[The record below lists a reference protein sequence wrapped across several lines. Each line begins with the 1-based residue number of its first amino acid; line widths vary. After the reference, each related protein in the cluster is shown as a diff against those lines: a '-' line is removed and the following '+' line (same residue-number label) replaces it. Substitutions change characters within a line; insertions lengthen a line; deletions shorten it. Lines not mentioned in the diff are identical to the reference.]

1 MMSGKGKLMSMIVVF
16 VLVASIGIAAAAE
29 KPKDYPKR
37 PIEVVVPYGAG
48 GGSDL
53 FARSSCMMAR
63 RYMKNSIVIINK
75 PGAGGVVGFEYVQ
88 NQPADGY
95 TILATS
101 LSTMVT
107 GGLVGMTK
115 YQLADFHPIMRAQH
129 DTLALEVLPGG
140 KYKTIQD
147 VIADAKA
154 RPGKQ
159 SWVQVGSATGLVAM
173 AMQQFIDAMGI
184 DVKVISYN
192 SAGKQHAALLGGH
205 VDVIAEEPGPI
216 AGLLEAGKMKMV
228 VVFAKERLK
237 AFPDVPTTK
246 ELGANA
252 FMGVY
257 RGVAVKKGTPQPIS
271 DYLHAIFK
279 KSVESKYYK
288 NYEKSSYLDLRPG
301 YLGPEDFK
309 AFLEEEAAFFTK
321 EYKRMGLY
329 KIKK

>member
-1 MMSGKGKLMSMIVVF
+1 MMSGKGKLINVIVVF
-16 VLVASIGIAAAAE
+16 VLIVSIGIAVAAE

-53 FARSSCMMAR
+53 FARAACMMAR
-63 RYMKNSIVIINK
+63 RYMKSSLVIVNK
-75 PGAGGVVGFEYVQ
+75 PGAGGVVGFEYAQ

-101 LSTMVT
+101 MSTMVT

-115 YQLADFHPIMRAQH
+115 NQLADFTPVMRAQH

-140 KYKTIQD
+140 KYNTIQD
-147 VIADAKA
+147 VITDAKA
-154 RPGKQ
+154 RPGQQ

-173 AMQQFIDAMGI
+173 ALQQFIDAMGL
-184 DVKVISYN
+184 DVKILSYN

-246 ELGANA
+246 EIGANA

-257 RGVAVKKGTPQPIS
+257 RGVAVKKGTPKPIV

-279 KSVESKYYK
+279 KSIESKFYK
-288 NYEKSSYLDLRPG
+288 DYEKANYLDLRPG
-301 YLGPEDFK
+301 YLGPEDYK
-309 AFLEEEAAFFTK
+309 TFLEEEAAFFTK